1 MTPARLRA
9 PLAAAFCLAALA
21 LACLAL
27 SPRPPADPLLGV
39 MRAFRQWILTTP
51 FRSLFLLLATGGIV
65 LLGTIVGM
73 ALHAYLKGRRVDG
86 WGLLLRRLANT
97 VLGYAFLSLLLLGIR
112 SCQTGKPQAPPSSP
126 PPTQAMQE
134 GTGTPLPRS
143 AVPDTPPETP
153 LPAYV
158 LVAVLL
164 VMGGALLLL
173 LRKKPTPGAQPPEP
187 GEPELLA
194 RARRR
199 LELGDQVRD
208 AIIACY
214 AEMCEVFLRGT
225 PAGARTLT
233 AREFSAFLRS
243 RGVLEPEIQSL
254 TSVFEKARYS
264 LEPCEESDRERAL
277 QALRA
282 LEARYGAPQE
292 AAP

>member
-1 MTPARLRA
+1 MTPVRLRA
-9 PLAAAFCLAALA
+9 PLAAALSLAALA

-27 SPRPPADPLLGV
+27 TPSPPADPLLETMV
-39 MRAFRQWILTTP
+39 DFRQWLLTTP
-51 FRSLFLLLATGGIV
+51 FRSLFLLLATGGLA
-65 LLGTIVGM
+65 LLGMIAGM

-97 VLGYAFLSLLLLGIR
+97 VLGYAFLSLLLLGVR
-112 SCQTGKPQAPPSSP
+112 SCQAGKPQAPPPSP
-126 PPTQAMQE
+126 PPVQRVQE

-143 AVPDTPPETP
+143 PVPDPPPETP

-164 VMGGALLLL
+164 VIGGALLLI
-173 LRKKPTPGAQPPEP
+173 LRKKSTTSMQPQEP

-225 PAGARTLT
+225 PTGARNLT

-264 LEPCEESDRERAL
+264 LEPCEEPDRERAL

-292 AAP
+292 AVP